1 MQFELTERELEVL
14 EEHDWR
20 LIDVATDEHHAYVEI
35 ENWSPAGE
43 DLCEM
48 IFIDEWD
55 TFATATRKW
64 AESFDKDEHVE
75 LYVNMRG
82 KRGVPS
88 SIRELID
95 DAEAI
100 QAMFNDL
107 ADAIEALY
115 DERDEDDSTLK
126 EYRVPLVWQMY
137 GSVLVEAKNENEA
150 IRKALHS
157 PNMPLPEGT
166 YVDDSA
172 DIDDSID
179 IEVTRV
185 LSEKADE

>member
-14 EEHDWR
+14 EKLDWR
-20 LIDVATDEHHAYVEI
+20 LVDITNDDRMAYVEI

-43 DLCEM
+43 DLCET
-48 IFIDEWD
+48 IAVDQWD

-64 AESFDKDEHVE
+64 AEYFDKDEHVE

-88 SIRELID
+88 SIRELVD

-100 QAMFNDL
+100 QAMFYDL

-115 DERDEDDSTLK
+115 DERDEDGMTVK

-137 GSVLVEAKNENEA
+137 GSVLVEAKNEDEA

-172 DIDDSID
+172 DIDDSIG